1 MRQNIQV
8 FINIMEQKGLV
19 KGFDEKKLRVA
30 GLLNVVE
37 SVLCPAQQIGY
48 TDDITYSYWQS
59 LLFINIQK

>member
-1 MRQNIQV
+1 
-8 FINIMEQKGLV
+8 MEQKGPV

-48 TDDITYSYWQS
+48 TDDIMYSYWQS